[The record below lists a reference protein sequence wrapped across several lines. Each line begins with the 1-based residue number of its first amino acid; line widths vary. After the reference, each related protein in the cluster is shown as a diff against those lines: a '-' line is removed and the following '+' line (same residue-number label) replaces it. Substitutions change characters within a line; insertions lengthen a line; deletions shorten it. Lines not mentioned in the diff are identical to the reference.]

1 MKTGTATIRK
11 LIDQVTH
18 GELRLPEIQRSYVWK
33 PAQVAGLVD
42 SLYRGYPS
50 GSVLLWETTETVT
63 EKALSS
69 TGATGVSMIKPLYL
83 LDGQQRLTSLHRVFT
98 GHERAQ
104 VIFNVLTEKFQIESA
119 ATKKDVR
126 WVRVHDLLADKV
138 SAFALVAELQSVLD
152 GSDLTQEQLFG
163 RLDQVRKIAGYTYW
177 LEILDDLPYPEVTE
191 IFVRVNSR
199 GRALKETDLALATL
213 SARWPG
219 VVGKLEVEANWC
231 RERQYQALDMAFLVR
246 CLAALATDTTSP
258 GSFANVEI
266 PKLETAWEATKR
278 GLHHAVALLQD
289 EVEIDNSTLIPS
301 ANALVPLVYYL
312 GTRKDVALAG
322 EERNT
327 LIYWLLVAFMQSRY
341 SASAATV
348 IAQDVAAL
356 RSDDPLRNL
365 YRNLGLLQQRPE
377 VTASTLAG
385 KSSTSPFF
393 LLSYLAARGKKARD
407 WWYGVPVALSHDD
420 SYSVEYHHIH
430 PRARLKETYGK
441 AEINDL
447 SNLAFISDKANR
459 KISARKPAEYFEEL
473 DAEDLE
479 RHFVPLDVELRS
491 VERYPDFVAR
501 RRASLAEAMN
511 ELLESFRPAMLDEVL
526 AAQSDP
532 DDTASLSIQAY
543 GSSEEAGDVVLVFAA
558 SHGPDTW
565 RDTLSLASI
574 FGALDDLAD
583 GRGTELV
590 FGARSIDLPADTT
603 ELVLPMGPVLLSG
616 APEEWRKVLE
626 RELDDLLPGDE
637 LPEVSTPPEWGGPRV
652 ALSILDSD

>member
-1 MKTGTATIRK
+1 MKTGTATIQK
-11 LIDQVTH
+11 LIDQVAH
-18 GELRLPEIQRSYVWK
+18 GELRLPEIQRGYVWK
-33 PAQVAGLVD
+33 PAQVAGLID

-50 GSVLLWETTETVT
+50 GSVLLWETTELVT

-69 TGATGVSMIKPLYL
+69 TEAVGVSMMRPLYL

-104 VIFNVLTEKFQIESA
+104 VVFNVLTEKFQIESA

-126 WVRVHDLLADKV
+126 WVRVHDLLTNKV
-138 SAFALVAELQSVLD
+138 SAFGLVTELQAAVE
-152 GSDLTQEQLFG
+152 GSGLSQEELFA
-163 RLDQVRKIAGYTYW
+163 RLHQVQKISSYTYW

-191 IFVRVNSR
+191 IFVRVNSK
-199 GRALKETDLALATL
+199 GRALKDTDLALATL

-219 VVGKLEVEANWC
+219 VVGKLEEQETWC
-231 RERQYQALDMAFLVR
+231 RERHYQALDMAFLVR
-246 CLAALATDTTSP
+246 CLAALATETTSP

-266 PKLETAWEATKR
+266 PQLEIAWEATKK

-289 EVEIDNSTLIPS
+289 EVEVDNSKLLPS

-312 GTRKDVALAG
+312 GTRQDAALAG

-327 LIYWLLVAFMQSRY
+327 LIYWLLIAFMQSRF

-348 IAQDVAAL
+348 IAQDVTAL

-377 VTASTLAG
+377 ITATTLAG

-393 LLSYLAARGKKARD
+393 LLSYLAARRTKARD
-407 WWYGVPVALSHDD
+407 WWYGVPVALSHDG

-430 PRARLKETYGK
+430 PQARLKATYGK

-459 KISARKPAEYFEEL
+459 KISARPPVMYFEEL

-479 RHFVPLDVELRS
+479 RHFVPFDPELRS
-491 VERYPDFVAR
+491 VERYPDFVAA
-501 RRASLAEAMN
+501 RRASLASAMN

-526 AAQSDP
+526 ATEP
-532 DDTASLSIQAY
+532 DADDAASLSIQAY
-543 GSSEEAGDVVLVFAA
+543 GSSREAGDVVLVFTA
-558 SHGPDTW
+558 SRGSDAWQDTM
-565 RDTLSLASI
+565 AFNSI
-574 FGALDDLAD
+574 VGALDDLAD

-590 FGARSIDLPADTT
+590 FGSGSIDLSSETT
-603 ELVLPMGPVLLSG
+603 EVVLPLGPVLLSG
-616 APEEWRKVLE
+616 APEEWRKVLD

-637 LPEVSTPPEWGGPRV
+637 LPEIAEPTEWGGSRV
-652 ALSILDSD
+652 LLSILDSD